1 MMEKKSMRAKKQR
14 SPERGAALIIT
25 VIVIMVLM
33 TLGLA
38 MVAFTTTEERTATT
52 YRDGLQAREIA
63 QAGVNLVAE
72 MFRDPTDRQLVP
84 LFNTDSATCTAGTA
98 DYCGTD
104 EATTETSLNRLG
116 IWRAD
121 RTPLAPA
128 RYTGINNRFFLGPFQ
143 DAWGQT
149 FGGTH
154 SASSDIYDLSFECRT
169 VASPPCWLDSKFNSL
184 LQASS
189 DFNQDTGKI
198 TKINFYAP
206 PTANGIQYGI
216 CTVRVTAIKTDSHGA
231 VLARETLEAVIGD
244 LTPRP
249 AVLGNGDVILDVSG
263 GTLCGDGCE
272 AVHANGNITVGN
284 VATGSGQNPVVTA
297 TGSVTGQG
305 SPTGAG
311 GKATIQSPKIN
322 PWDLAYKP
330 TNATDLNN
338 YYLVTARQ
346 LDLVW
351 TDGNASNNPA
361 PRQCGINNLSL
372 CQDYNLEYDTSGNPK
387 ADRSATGTP
396 YMYKWN
402 PAANEWTQCASG
414 TTLNT
419 CAGAPSFSVTPQNDQ
434 PINVA
439 TGDDADIPFRKDRV
453 PQTVFTLTNPI
464 NGSTVL
470 IDGQFDKHASGS
482 WQVSM
487 AIISVGSQSY
497 SSSTTWYPPSATNLI
512 MWISGRDI
520 TSNANC
526 CAPSNTCAT
535 NLANL
540 AAQGI
545 IAAHEQIYMHAQVAL
560 AGVIISENKVNWDP
574 TVNSTTAINIDR
586 GDHCYTCGRPDWP
599 WTLPVTPAIISLKS
613 VPE

>member
-1 MMEKKSMRAKKQR
+1 MRAKKQR
-14 SPERGAALIIT
+14 SRERGAALIIT

-52 YRDGLQAREIA
+52 YRDGMQAREVA
-63 QAGVNLVAE
+63 QAGINIVTE
-72 MFRDPTDRQLVP
+72 MFRNPVNRNLVP
-84 LFNTDSATCTAGTA
+84 LFSTNSADCTAHNA

-104 EATTETSLNRLG
+104 EATTEASLNTIG

-121 RTPLAPA
+121 RTPIAPA
-128 RYTGINNRFFLGPFQ
+128 RYTGINNRFFLGPFS

-154 SASSDIYDLSFECRT
+154 SPTPASDIYDLSFECRN
-169 VASPPCWLDSKFNSL
+169 VAVTACWLETNFNSL

-189 DFNQDTGKI
+189 DFNLNTGKI

-216 CTVRVTAIKTDSHGA
+216 CTVRVTAVKTDTNGA

-244 LTPRP
+244 LTPKP
-249 AVLGNGDVILDVSG
+249 AVLGNGDVTLDVSG

-272 AVHANGNITVGN
+272 AVHANGNVTVGN
-284 VATGSGQNPVVTA
+284 VASGSGQNPVVTA
-297 TGSVTGQG
+297 TGSVTGQS

-311 GKATIQSPKIN
+311 GKAIIKSPKIN

-330 TNATDLNN
+330 TNATDLLN
-338 YYLVTARQ
+338 YYLVTARP
-346 LDLVW
+346 LDPVW
-351 TDGNASNNPA
+351 RGGGGTHPL
-361 PRQCGINNLSL
+361 PRPCGVSSLSL

-387 ADRSATGTP
+387 AARSAADTP
-396 YMYKWN
+396 YMYRWN
-402 PAANEWTQCASG
+402 SATSDWTQCASG

-419 CAGAPSFSVTPQNDQ
+419 CAGGPSFTVTTANDL
-434 PINVA
+434 IVA
-439 TGDDADIPFRKDRV
+439 GTGDDADIPYNTTRV
-453 PQTVFTLTNPI
+453 PQTVFHITNPA
-464 NGSTVL
+464 NGCTVL
-470 IDGQFDKHASGS
+470 IDGQFDKSGS
-482 WQVSM
+482 GGWQVSM
-487 AIISVGSQSY
+487 AIITVGSQSY
-497 SSSTTWYPPSATNLI
+497 SASTTWYPPSATNLI

-520 TSNANC
+520 TSNSNC
-526 CAPSNTCAT
+526 CAPSNQCAT
-535 NLANL
+535 NLGNL

-560 AGVIISENKVNWDP
+560 AGIIIAENKVNWDT
-574 TVNSTTAINIDR
+574 TVNSSTQAINIDR

-599 WTLPVTPAIISLKS
+599 WSLPVTPAVISLKS
-613 VPE
+613 VAE